1 MEKQNRKL
9 AAWLIY
15 LAHADIILQDGQ
27 NHNFINKQIKLEV
40 HQTSEAEKK
49 EKFRRFRRFAL
60 VFCAFFLAI
69 TAVWLTGNIYLTK
82 IRLGGSVISAHQANS
97 ALQTEIKN
105 RAAAYRLTIIYP
117 DSSSKKFSLQ
127 QMGIGVDPAASVTH
141 IRQNQHQLINR
152 LLWWRPIPVELAV
165 APSSQLNSFITQHAT
180 LTIQPAKDA
189 TLTLNGGKV
198 ELTNSTLGKRYGL
211 IGPISTLT
219 NAASTLQS
227 KSLQLRTL
235 ATRPAITSGQL
246 AALQTKLQKILRQNI
261 SFVIDS
267 KTVQATADDIASWIE
282 LTSNGSDKTV
292 DITVDSGKI
301 LDYINKIVAVSVHP
315 PRDQVEVTHSDGT
328 TAVLVSG
335 VSGTDVINKSAVA
348 GDVAQN
354 LVADKGILERL
365 SIQYAPFKTITS
377 EAYAKWIEVDTTNKQ
392 MYAYQQGT
400 LIKTF
405 MVSAGAP
412 LTPTVTGQF
421 AIYAKYAQQD
431 MRGQNVD
438 GGGYFQ
444 PNVPWVNYF
453 YKDYAIHGNYWRPLS
468 YFGHI
473 NSSHGCVG
481 IVDSDAEW
489 LYSWAPIGTPV
500 IVHT

>member
-1 MEKQNRKL
+1 MEKPNRNF

-15 LAHADIILQDGQ
+15 LAHADITIQDGQ
-27 NHNFINKQIKLEV
+27 NHNFADKEIRLELSQV
-40 HQTSEAEKK
+40 SEAEKK
-49 EKFRRFRRFAL
+49 EKLRRFRRFAIA
-60 VFCAFFLAI
+60 FCSFFLVI
-69 TAVWLTGNIYLTK
+69 TAAWLVGNTYLAK
-82 IRLGGSVISAHQANS
+82 IRLGDSVISAHQANS
-97 ALQTEIKN
+97 MLQTEIKN
-105 RAAAYRLTIIYP
+105 KADIYKLAIIYS
-117 DSSSKKFSLQ
+117 DGSSKSFSLR
-127 QMGIGVDPAASVTH
+127 QMGIGVDPAATVKH
-141 IRQNQHQLINR
+141 IRQDQHQLINR
-152 LLWWRPIPVELAV
+152 LLWWRPIPVELA
-165 APSSQLNSFITQHAT
+165 AQPSSQLNSFIAQYAT

-235 ATRPAITSGQL
+235 ATRPAISSQQL
-246 AALQTKLQKILRQNI
+246 ASSQTKLQKMLGQNI
-261 SFVIDS
+261 SFIIGS
-267 KTVQATADDIASWIE
+267 KTVQATANDIANWIE
-282 LTSNGSDKTV
+282 LTSNSSDKTV

-301 LDYINKIVAVSVHP
+301 LDYINKIAAVYVHP

-354 LVADKGILERL
+354 LSADKGILERL

-377 EAYAKWIEVDTTNKQ
+377 EAYAKWIEVDTTNKRL
-392 MYAYQQGT
+392 YVYEQGA
-400 LIKTF
+400 LIKKF
-405 MVSAGAP
+405 LVSAGAP

-421 AIYAKYAQQD
+421 AIYSKYAQQD

-438 GGGYFQ
+438 GSGYFQ

-468 YFGHI
+468 YFGNI